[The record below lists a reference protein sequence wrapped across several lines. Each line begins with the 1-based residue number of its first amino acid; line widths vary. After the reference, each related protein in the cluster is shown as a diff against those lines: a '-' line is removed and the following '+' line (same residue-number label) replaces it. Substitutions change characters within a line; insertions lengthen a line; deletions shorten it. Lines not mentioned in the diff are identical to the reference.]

1 MQKGFTFVNF
11 ELCAM
16 RSRYYYLVA
25 IVSLILIIVWLQIAL
40 VAAGFGGIGAIF
52 VVLSTANL
60 FWLLPA
66 IALFAIAYVLRA
78 IRWWVLLR
86 PFKTPGNPANLYP
99 MLVGGIFLTYVSP
112 LRAGDLATPYWL
124 REKKGTR
131 FSAGLASIVL
141 ARFLDFSALI
151 IIIVVSVF
159 FIYGTLTGAALEAI
173 LTPILLGVIFIVFFI
188 LIRNERFVKF
198 LSRILGRLFKPS
210 ERIKAEV
217 PNFVENFA
225 DDLRKDVGSWNTGWA
240 FLLSVPIW
248 MLETMK
254 LTFLGLAFSVEIPIV
269 TSMFVAAIS
278 YTGGHAVGLLL
289 PAGIAIFLFQV
300 LTLIPLLG
308 GFGIL
313 GVVPISIA
321 LLDGLIYI
329 IGFTIMGVPSIAT
342 MGRGYQELQE
352 DENLPQ
358 IEETATS
365 TGDG

>member
-1 MQKGFTFVNF
+1 
-11 ELCAM
+11 M
-16 RSRYYYLVA
+16 RSRYYYIIA
-25 IVSLILIIVWLQIAL
+25 IVSLILIIFWLQIAL
-40 VAAGFGGIGAIF
+40 FAAGFGGIGAIF

-66 IALFAIAYVLRA
+66 IALFALAYVLRA

-99 MLVGGIFLTYVSP
+99 MLVGGIFLTYVAP

-124 REKKGTR
+124 KEKKGTR

-151 IIIVVSVF
+151 ILIVVSVF
-159 FIYGTLTGAALEAI
+159 LIYGTLTGAAIEAI
-173 LTPILLGVIFIVFFI
+173 LVPILLGVIFVVFFI
-188 LIRNERFVKF
+188 LIRNDRFVKF

-210 ERIKAEV
+210 ERLKAEV

-225 DDLRKDVGSWNTGWA
+225 DDLRTDVGSWNTGWA

-254 LTFLGLAFSVEIPIV
+254 LTFLGLAFGVDIPIV

-278 YTGGHAVGLLL
+278 YIGGHAVGLLL

-300 LTLIPLLG
+300 LALVPLLVS
-308 GFGIL
+308 FGIP

-321 LLDGLIYI
+321 LLDGLLYI
-329 IGFTIMGVPSIAT
+329 LGFTIMGVPSIAT
-342 MGRGYQELQE
+342 MGREYRELQE
-352 DENLPQ
+352 DESLPK
-358 IEETATS
+358 IEEPATS

>member
-1 MQKGFTFVNF
+1 
-11 ELCAM
+11 M
-16 RSRYYYLVA
+16 RSRYYYIIA

-40 VAAGFGGIGAIF
+40 FAAGFGGIGAIF

-99 MLVGGIFLTYVSP
+99 MLVGGIFLTYVAP

-151 IIIVVSVF
+151 ILIVVSVF
-159 FIYGTLTGAALEAI
+159 LIYGTLTGAAVEVI
-173 LTPILLGVIFIVFFI
+173 RVPILLGVIFVVFFI
-188 LIRNERFVKF
+188 LIRNDRFVKF

-210 ERIKAEV
+210 ERLKAEV

-225 DDLRKDVGSWNTGWA
+225 DDLRTDVGSWNTGWA

-254 LTFLGLAFSVEIPIV
+254 LTFLGIAFGVDIPIV

-278 YTGGHAVGLLL
+278 YIGGHAVGLLL

-300 LTLIPLLG
+300 LALIPLLG
-308 GFGIL
+308 SFGIP

-321 LLDGLIYI
+321 LLDGLLYI
-329 IGFTIMGVPSIAT
+329 LGFTIMGVPSIAT
-342 MGRGYQELQE
+342 MGREYRELQE
-352 DENLPQ
+352 DESLPK
-358 IEETATS
+358 IEDPATS

>member
-1 MQKGFTFVNF
+1 MQRGFTFAYF
-11 ELCAM
+11 ELCVM

-66 IALFAIAYVLRA
+66 IALFAFAYVLRA
-78 IRWWVLLR
+78 IRWWALLR

-99 MLVGGIFLTYVSP
+99 MLVGGIFLTYVAP

-159 FIYGTLTGAALEAI
+159 LIYGTLTGAALEAI
-173 LTPILLGVIFIVFFI
+173 LVPILLGVIFIAFFI
-188 LIRNERFVKF
+188 LIRNDRFVKF
-198 LSRILGRLFKPS
+198 LSHILGRLFKPS
-210 ERIKAEV
+210 ERLKAEV

-225 DDLRKDVGSWNTGWA
+225 EDLRTDVGSWNTGWA
-240 FLLSVPIW
+240 FLLSVPLW
-248 MLETMK
+248 MMETMK
-254 LTFLGLAFSVEIPIV
+254 LAFLGLAFGVDIPV
-269 TSMFVAAIS
+269 VVSMFVAAIS
-278 YTGGHAVGLLL
+278 YTGGHALGLLL
-289 PAGIAIFLFQV
+289 PAGIAIFIIQV
-300 LTLIPLLG
+300 FSLIFYLG
-308 GFGIL
+308 GFGIPE
-313 GVVPISIA
+313 VIAISIA

-342 MGRGYQELQE
+342 MGHGYRELQE
-352 DENLPQ
+352 DESLLE

>member
-1 MQKGFTFVNF
+1 
-11 ELCAM
+11 M
-16 RSRYYYLVA
+16 RSRYYYIIA
-25 IVSLILIIVWLQIAL
+25 IVSLILILVWLQIAL

-66 IALFAIAYVLRA
+66 ITLFAFAYVLRA

-99 MLVGGIFLTYVSP
+99 MLVGGIFLTYVAP

-159 FIYGTLTGAALEAI
+159 LIYGTLTGAALEAI
-173 LTPILLGVIFIVFFI
+173 LVPILLGVIFIVFFI
-188 LIRNERFVKF
+188 LIRNDRFVKL
-198 LSRILGRLFKPS
+198 LSRLLGRLFRPS
-210 ERIKAEV
+210 ERLKAEV

-225 DDLRKDVGSWNTGWA
+225 DDLRTDVGSWNTGWA
-240 FLLSVPIW
+240 LFLSVPLW

-254 LTFLGLAFSVEIPIV
+254 LTFLGLAFGVEIPIV

-278 YTGGHAVGLLL
+278 YIGGHAVGLLL

-308 GFGIL
+308 SFGIP

-342 MGRGYQELQE
+342 MGREYRELQE
-352 DENLPQ
+352 DESLPK
-358 IEETATS
+358 IEENVSS